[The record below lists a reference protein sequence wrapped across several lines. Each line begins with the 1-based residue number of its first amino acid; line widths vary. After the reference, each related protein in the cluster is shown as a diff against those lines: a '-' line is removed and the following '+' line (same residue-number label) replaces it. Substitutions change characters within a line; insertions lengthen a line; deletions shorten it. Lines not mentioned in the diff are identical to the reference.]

1 MDIRVKATGTIGENG
16 SEPWTPEE
24 GITIHYDGNV
34 VGFSAT
40 QEFDWNDAAG
50 CPVVRPDATY
60 RKNAGQI
67 SVIRHLISLQKLMRT
82 ER

>member
-34 VGFSAT
+34 VGFSVT

-50 CPVVRPDATY
+50 VRLSDLMRRTE
-60 RKNAGQI
+60 KNAGQI